1 MDCSI
6 SGTTATLAVG
16 AVSGTNA
23 SDVTASDGDLA
34 GLNGMV
40 TPDFAGG
47 QDIKDTSGNALTNTA
62 PAGSNNSFAVANTL
76 SPPPLPTTP
85 TVTISVDP
93 SPITEGAV
101 AAFTVRH
108 RAPDRPADG
117 EGDHRGWA
125 GLRGNRPGKTQDD
138 DHSSR
143 HRPLHCTHSERPRS
157 TIAMA
162 NQLPTDRT
170 ALVTGASR
178 GIGRAVALELAAAGV
193 EVVVNYARSPEA
205 AAQVVATI
213 KERGGRA
220 YGLQADVSNET
231 EADGLVKAVLERSGN
246 LDVLV
251 NNAGI
256 TRDGLLMRM
265 KTADW
270 QAVIDLNLSGVF
282 YCTRA
287 VTRPMLKQKRG
298 RIVNITSVVGLMG
311 NPGQA
316 NYGAA
321 KAGVIGLTR
330 TSAKELASR
339 GITVNAVAPGFI
351 ATDMT
356 SGLESDDLL
365 KAIPM
370 GCFGQPEHV
379 AGAVRFLA
387 ADPAAAYITG
397 QVLQVDGG
405 IY

>member
-1 MDCSI
+1 
-6 SGTTATLAVG
+6 
-16 AVSGTNA
+16 
-23 SDVTASDGDLA
+23 
-34 GLNGMV
+34 
-40 TPDFAGG
+40 
-47 QDIKDTSGNALTNTA
+47 
-62 PAGSNNSFAVANTL
+62 
-76 SPPPLPTTP
+76 
-85 TVTISVDP
+85 
-93 SPITEGAV
+93 
-101 AAFTVRH
+101 
-108 RAPDRPADG
+108 
-117 EGDHRGWA
+117 
-125 GLRGNRPGKTQDD
+125 
-138 DHSSR
+138 
-143 HRPLHCTHSERPRS
+143 
-157 TIAMA
+157 MA
-162 NQLPTDRT
+162 NQLLAGRT

-178 GIGRAVALELAAAGV
+178 GIGRAVALELAAAGA
-193 EVVVNYARSPEA
+193 EVAVNYAHSPEA
-205 AAQVVATI
+205 AAEVVAAI
-213 KERGGRA
+213 EAMGGRA
-220 YGLQADVSNET
+220 YALQADVSREA
-231 EADGLVKAVLERSGN
+231 EADGLIKAAVERSDR

-270 QAVIDLNLSGVF
+270 QTVMDLNLSGVF

-287 VTRPMLKQKRG
+287 VARPMLKQKRG

-316 NYGAA
+316 NYAAA

-356 SGLESDDLL
+356 RGLDSDALL

-387 ADPAAAYITG
+387 ADPAAAYIPG
-397 QVLQVDGG
+397 QVLPVAGG
-405 IY
+405 IH